1 MKIGIEKGNK
11 SIKVFFVWLYL
22 KYILLPYLD
31 LRNKLGR
38 PHIPKDSKFLNN
50 KRNIEKF
57 K

>member
-22 KYILLPYLD
+22 KYILLPYID
-31 LRNKLGR
+31 LRNKLGI
-38 PHIPKDSKFLNN
+38 PHIPKDSKFLNS
-50 KRNIEKF
+50 KRNMKKF